1 MGRKAKRLKVLARR
15 ARLLGSEEAAPQ
27 PAPVSNAEMQEK
39 LKEVKKEEKKVEKP
53 VEKEEEVVVSSEP
66 TPVLSEEA
74 SVEPK
79 TPTTKAKSAPKRKP
93 ARKSRG
99 STKKS

>member
-39 LKEVKKEEKKVEKP
+39 LKEVKKEEKNLKKNF
-53 VEKEEEVVVSSEP
+53 
-66 TPVLSEEA
+66 
-74 SVEPK
+74 
-79 TPTTKAKSAPKRKP
+79 TTK
-93 ARKSRG
+93 
-99 STKKS
+99 KKLKKNN

>member
-27 PAPVSNAEMQEK
+27 PAVVSNAEMQEK
-39 LKEVKKEEKKVEKP
+39 LKETKKEEKKVEKP
-53 VEKEEEVVVSSEP
+53 VEKEKEVVISTEP

-74 SVEPK
+74 SIEPK
-79 TPTTKAKSAPKRKP
+79 TPTTKAKIAPKRKP

>member
-27 PAPVSNAEMQEK
+27 PTPVSNAEVQEK
-39 LKEVKKEEKKVEKP
+39 LEKVKKEEKKIEKP
-53 VEKEEEVVVSSEP
+53 VEKEEEVVVSNEP
-66 TPVLSEEA
+66 TPVLSKEA
-74 SVEPK
+74 SIEPK
-79 TPTTKAKSAPKRKP
+79 KPTVKAKSAPKVKP

>member
-15 ARLLGSEEAAPQ
+15 ARLLGSEAAAPQ

-39 LKEVKKEEKKVEKP
+39 LKEVK
-53 VEKEEEVVVSSEP
+53 KEEEVVVSSEP